1 MSNNITIKDSTLI
14 GAQYDENTINAVEKI
29 AEGLIENAKA
39 LNVLASVLKHS
50 NTNFDALIKI
60 GGHDD

>member
-39 LNVLASVLKHS
+39 LSVLASVLKHS

-60 GGHDD
+60 GGQDD